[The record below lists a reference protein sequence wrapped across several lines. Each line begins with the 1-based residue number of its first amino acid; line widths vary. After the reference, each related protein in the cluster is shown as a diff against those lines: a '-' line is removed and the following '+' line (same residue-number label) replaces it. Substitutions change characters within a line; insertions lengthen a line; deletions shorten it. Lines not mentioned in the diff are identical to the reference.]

1 MKILIIEDEKDIAS
15 FIKKGLQA
23 EHFTV
28 DIAATGKDGIF
39 YALTNDNDL
48 VILDLKLPD
57 MYGLEVFK
65 KVRESKPNLPIII
78 LTVESEVKKKVE
90 AFEMGA
96 NDYLTK
102 PFAIEELTARIR
114 ALLNRGKGQE
124 IDGSILKIDNL
135 EMNFKT
141 HEVRRGDKKIELRHR
156 EFDLL
161 EYFMRNPNI
170 VLTRSMLLE
179 HVWDMNVDPFTNTVD
194 VHVRY
199 LRKKIDDDFKK
210 KLLKT
215 VHGSGYK
222 ISED

>member
-1 MKILIIEDEKDIAS
+1 MKILIIEDEKEIAS

-23 EHFTV
+23 EHFAV
-28 DIAATGKDGIF
+28 DVAPNGKEGI
-39 YALTNDNDL
+39 YCALTNDYDL
-48 VILDLKLPD
+48 VILDLRLPD
-57 MYGLEVFK
+57 IYGLEVFK
-65 KVRESKPNLPIII
+65 KIRETKEDLSIII
-78 LTVESEVKKKVE
+78 LTVENEVKKKVE
-90 AFEMGA
+90 AFDLGA

-114 ALLNRGKGQE
+114 ALLNRSKENITGN
-124 IDGSILKIDNL
+124 ILKVADL
-135 EMNFKT
+135 EMNVKT
-141 HEVRRGDKKIELRHR
+141 HEVKRGDKMIDLRHR

-161 EYFMRNPNI
+161 QYLMRNVGI
-170 VLTRSMLLE
+170 VLTRSMILE

-194 VHVRY
+194 VHMRY

>member
-28 DIAATGKDGIF
+28 DIAVNGKDGIF

-57 MYGLEVFK
+57 MYVLEVFK

-114 ALLNRGKGQE
+114 ALLNRG
-124 IDGSILKIDNL
+124 
-135 EMNFKT
+135 
-141 HEVRRGDKKIELRHR
+141 
-156 EFDLL
+156 
-161 EYFMRNPNI
+161 
-170 VLTRSMLLE
+170 
-179 HVWDMNVDPFTNTVD
+179 
-194 VHVRY
+194 
-199 LRKKIDDDFKK
+199 
-210 KLLKT
+210 
-215 VHGSGYK
+215 
-222 ISED
+222 

>member
-1 MKILIIEDEKDIAS
+1 MRILIIEDEKDIAS

-28 DIAATGKDGIF
+28 DVAANGKDGS
-39 YALTNDNDL
+39 YLALTNDYDL
-48 VILDLKLPD
+48 VILDLRLPD
-57 MYGLEVFK
+57 IYGLDVFK
-65 KVRESKPNLPIII
+65 KVRETKQNLPIII

-90 AFEMGA
+90 AFDMGV

-114 ALLNRGKGQE
+114 ALLNRNNVNSSSYK
-124 IDGSILKIDNL
+124 LKVAEL
-135 EMNFKT
+135 EMDLKT
-141 HEVRRGDKKIELRHR
+141 HEVKRCDKKVELRHR

-161 EYFMRNPNI
+161 EYLMRNQNI
-170 VLTRSMLLE
+170 VLTRSMILE

-199 LRKKIDDDFKK
+199 LRKKIDDSFKK
-210 KLLKT
+210 KLIKT

-222 ISED
+222 ISDD

>member
-15 FIKKGLQA
+15 FVKKGLQA

-28 DIAATGKDGIF
+28 DLAANGKDGS
-39 YALTNDNDL
+39 YLALTNDYDL
-48 VILDLKLPD
+48 AILDLRLPD
-57 MYGLEVFK
+57 IYGLEVFK
-65 KVRESKPNLPIII
+65 KIKEGKPRLPIII

-90 AFEMGA
+90 AFDLGA

-114 ALLNRGKGQE
+114 ALLNRNNL
-124 IDGSILKIDNL
+124 DSSMTMLKIDDL
-135 EMNFKT
+135 EMDLKT
-141 HEVRRGDKKIELRHR
+141 HEVKRGGKKIDLRHR

-161 EYFMRNPNI
+161 EYLMRNPRI
-170 VLTRSMLLE
+170 VLTRSMILE

-210 KLLKT
+210 KLIKT

-222 ISED
+222 IADD

>member
-1 MKILIIEDEKDIAS
+1 MRILLIEDEKDIAS

-23 EHFTV
+23 EHFAV
-28 DIAATGKDGIF
+28 DCANNGKDGI
-39 YALTNDNDL
+39 YCALTNDYDL
-48 VILDLKLPD
+48 VILDLRLPD
-57 MYGLEVFK
+57 IYGLEVFK
-65 KVRESKPNLPIII
+65 KIRETKHELLVII
-78 LTVESEVKKKVE
+78 LTVENEIKRKVE
-90 AFEMGA
+90 AFDLGA

-102 PFAIEELTARIR
+102 PFAIEELIARIR
-114 ALLNRGKGQE
+114 ALMNRGKYAQNGTK
-124 IDGSILKIDNL
+124 LKIADL
-135 EMNFKT
+135 EMDLKT
-141 HEVRRGDKKIELRHR
+141 HEIKRGDKKIDLRHR

-161 EYFMRNPNI
+161 AYFMTNPNV
-170 VLTRSMLLE
+170 VLTRSMILE

-199 LRKKIDDDFKK
+199 LRKKLDDDFKK